1 MGLKSGETMD
11 FQITDAAQ
19 AQIEK
24 LIQEETEGSFFR
36 ISINAGGCSGFEYH
50 FIFDDCRTEDDIVF
64 NKGNIQVV
72 IDEVSLSLLK
82 DGILDY
88 TQDLF
93 SAKFTIIN
101 PNAATGCGCGNSFSI

>member
-1 MGLKSGETMD
+1 MD
-11 FQITDAAQ
+11 FQITDTAK

-24 LIQEETEGSFFR
+24 LLQEEAEGSFFR
-36 ISINAGGCSGFEYH
+36 ISVSAGGCSGFEYH
-50 FIFDDCRTEDDIVF
+50 FIFDDAQTEDDIVF
-64 NKGNIQVV
+64 KKDNINVV

-93 SAKFTIIN
+93 SAKFAVIN